1 MVFSLFLVACGGGSD
16 EAAVEEVVEEE
27 QETLDSPATT
37 AAPAEP
43 AEDPKSIC
51 LVLDIGGLGDLSFN
65 DLAYSG
71 YEKAIED
78 FGMVGTFSRT

>member
-16 EAAVEEVVEEE
+16 DAVEDVAVEEPV
-27 QETLDSPATT
+27 ETLDAPATT

-43 AEDPKSIC
+43 EEDPMGIC

-65 DLAYSG
+65 DLAYAG
-71 YEKAIED
+71 
-78 FGMVGTFSRT
+78 